1 VLSTNIAE
9 TSITVDDVTHVV
21 DCGYVKEL
29 SYDPIGNV
37 STLQEVFIS
46 RAAGTDDND
55 ACMMVM
61 MMMMMMMIII
71 IMVMMMMRMTM
82 TYKVSKGWVERVE

>member
-1 VLSTNIAE
+1 MLLQFYVLDDPHHLLSTFYFLLGEWKVVLSTNIAE

-21 DCGYVKEL
+21 DCGYVKEM

-46 RAAGTDDND
+46 RAAGTDND
-55 ACMMVM
+55 DAIM
-61 MMMMMMMIII
+61 MMMMLA
-71 IMVMMMMRMTM
+71 
-82 TYKVSKGWVERVE
+82 

>member
-1 VLSTNIAE
+1 MLSTNIAE

-55 ACMMVM
+55 ACMMMM